1 MQPPLSSPSM
11 AVGRPAARGPAAL
24 AAACSRWGAGRA
36 WAPGL
41 APLGCRICPAAF
53 DRRRPR
59 APRLR
64 AQPQTANGPMYIEKC
79 GSQHLARATNRLD
92 RLSGAAATGAR
103 AGGREAQSPPRR
115 RRWGLSRLP
124 GRQLQMGLGARGGV
138 APNAW
143 PGPRIASIPCQ
154 GQIGLPAAARRLD
167 QLLAAVAQ
175 GSRLSGPDS
184 EGSTDGPGRHR
195 QFLAPLYHLAVNAL
209 FILAVSNL
217 FYNN

>member
-64 AQPQTANGPMYIEKC
+64 AQPPTANGPMYLEKC

-92 RLSGAAATGAR
+92 RLSGAGPP
-103 AGGREAQSPPRR
+103 GREREAARPRAPR
-115 RRWGLSRLP
+115 CPRWGLSRLP

-154 GQIGLPAAARRLD
+154 GQIGLPTAARRLD
-167 QLLAAVAQ
+167 QLLAAVTQ
-175 GSRLSGPDS
+175 GSRLLEPDS
-184 EGSTDGPGRHR
+184 NMSTNRPGRHR
-195 QFLAPLYHLAVNAL
+195 QFFCPSV
-209 FILAVSNL
+209 
-217 FYNN
+217 